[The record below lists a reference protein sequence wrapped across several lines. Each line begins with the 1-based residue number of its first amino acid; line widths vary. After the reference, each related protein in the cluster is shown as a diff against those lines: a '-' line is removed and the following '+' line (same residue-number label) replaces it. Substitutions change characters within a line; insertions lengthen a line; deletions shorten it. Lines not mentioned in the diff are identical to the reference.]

1 MNNRE
6 NCVDYEK
13 PKQKVSTLR
22 KIYIA
27 RLIIRIL
34 ILAACVLIAVYFPQQ
49 LQVLEGWNFFHM
61 LTPLHLLWVLWVLD
75 MLWQLIPVKNKI
87 ALGSQKLFQ
96 FRFIPSEDLKRINY
110 KNLRDYIIRTTK
122 QAYKVMLLWAAA
134 IVFLT
139 LLRYFNIISD
149 TYLFLF
155 TVTFYV
161 CDLICVLIWCPF
173 RLILKNRCCTTCR
186 IFNWD
191 HLMMFTPMLFVRGFY
206 SLSLLLM
213 SILVW
218 LIWELAVMMYP
229 ERFSEITNEAL
240 RCSNCT
246 DKLCT
251 QYCQKLRT
259 PNNPNVAP
267 IERFEEKLEGKI
279 GETLESLKK

>member
-1 MNNRE
+1 MKNRAD
-6 NCVDYEK
+6 CIDYEK
-13 PKQKVSTLR
+13 PKKKVSTLR

-27 RLIIRIL
+27 RLILRCL
-34 ILAACVLIAVYFPQQ
+34 ILAACILIAFYFPQEM
-49 LQVLEGWNFFHM
+49 QVLEGWNFFKM

-96 FRFIPSEDLKRINY
+96 FRFIPAEDLKRINY
-110 KNLRDYIIRTTK
+110 KNLRDYIIQTTK

-134 IVFLT
+134 IIFLT
-139 LLRYFNIISD
+139 LLRYFNIITD

-173 RLILKNRCCTTCR
+173 RLIMKNRCCTTCR

-191 HLMMFTPMLFVRGFY
+191 HLMMFTPMLFIRGFY
-206 SLSLLLM
+206 PLSLLLM

-259 PNNPNVAP
+259 PNNPNMQP
-267 IERFEEKLEGKI
+267 IERLEEKI
-279 GETLESLKK
+279 GETIENIKK